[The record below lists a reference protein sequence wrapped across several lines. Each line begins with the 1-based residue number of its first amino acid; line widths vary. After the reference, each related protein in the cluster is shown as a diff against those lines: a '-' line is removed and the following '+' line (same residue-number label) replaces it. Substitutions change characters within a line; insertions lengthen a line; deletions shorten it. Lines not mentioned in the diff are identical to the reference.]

1 MGTDVRDPAQN
12 PKTPEPSARRGW
24 NHFPHQADIGLH
36 GWGQT
41 LAAAFEETAL
51 ALTGA
56 MVDPGCVAATQT
68 ARLRCRAPNLDLLLV
83 DWLNALIFE
92 MATRR
97 MLFASFDVQ
106 LSDGELHATVT
117 GERVDVERHRPA
129 VEVKG
134 ATYTALSVACKDDG
148 LWHARCVI
156 DV

>member
-1 MGTDVRDPAQN
+1 MGPIDEHRSRAPMALRAGDV
-12 PKTPEPSARRGW
+12 SGW
-24 NHFPHQADIGLH
+24 NHFSHEADIGLH
-36 GWGQT
+36 GYGAT
-41 LAAAFEETAL
+41 LAIAFEQTAR

-56 MVDPGCVAATQT
+56 MVDPDTVRPTETIA
-68 ARLRCRAPNLDLLLV
+68 LDCRAPDVELLLV

-97 MLFASFDVQ
+97 MLFGRFSVR
-106 LSDGELHATVT
+106 LEDGALHATAA
-117 GERVDVERHRPA
+117 GESVDVERHRPA

-134 ATYTALSVACKDDG
+134 ATYTGLTVARGADG

>member
-1 MGTDVRDPAQN
+1 MGADAYEPAQK
-12 PKTPEPSARRGW
+12 PTTPGPSAHHGW

-36 GWGQT
+36 GWGET
-41 LAAAFEETAL
+41 TAAAFEQTAL
-51 ALTGA
+51 AMTGA
-56 MVDPGCVAATQT
+56 MVDPGCVVPTQT
-68 ARLRCRAPNLDLLLV
+68 VRLRCRAPNLDLLLI

-97 MLFASFDVQ
+97 MLFGSFAVE
-106 LSDGELHATVT
+106 LSGGELHATVT
-117 GERVDVERHRPA
+117 GERVDVDRHRPA

-134 ATYTALSVACKDDG
+134 ATYTALSVALRDDG